1 MIKIAAIIVLTAFI
15 FVYDLIA
22 PHGMSVSLL
31 YLIPFS
37 LSGMLTGEKFAFAF
51 AGVTTALVIAG
62 YFLAA
67 APNFPVVSEINRSLT
82 VMVGWGIL
90 VGLIQ
95 RKRVLSELSKANAR
109 LKAIFDSSPNGMV
122 ALDSDGKV
130 LAWNQGAQKIF
141 GYEPQEVIGR
151 LYPLV
156 DGNADDLK
164 KLMATYREG
173 NPMMTEVIRKRKD
186 GTRIQTLLSTAPL
199 KDAEGQVIG
208 VLGILMDLTEKKR
221 AEAEIEKAN
230 AMLKAIF
237 ECAPV
242 AIIAIDLDGNVLDW
256 NRGAQKIFGY
266 EPQEVIGRFYPL
278 VDGDADG
285 FKKLLAEYR
294 EGKSIVG
301 IEVAR
306 KRKDGKMIQMLLSSA
321 PLKDAGGQVIGVM
334 GILMDLTEMK
344 RAEVEIEKANEM
356 LKAVFDCAPVAI
368 IAMDPEANVLEWN
381 RGATDIFGYEASEVI
396 GRPYPIVAKE
406 DFDTLKKNL
415 DTLFGGKPIY
425 NMELP
430 RRRKDGKIIQALGS
444 GAPLRDAKGH
454 VVGTLV
460 TFFDLTEKK
469 KAAADIERLNIEV
482 AERAMVEREREDLSA
497 MIIHDLK
504 SPLTAMMAY
513 TDMLIE
519 NRIEDKKEA
528 LRMIRMGSEKIL
540 GMVEDYLTVYR
551 SHAVKLE
558 LQMMPEEIVNILRGF
573 EKDFHALAEKKYIRL
588 NFAFADSPKAV
599 IDKKQFSRAVSN
611 LVENAIKF
619 TPKRGSITLSVEA
632 SESDFT
638 VSVSDTGPGILPGE
652 QDGIFQKHYRSSMA
666 MGTTGAGLGL
676 AIVKAI
682 AEAHGGKIT
691 FENNPGS
698 GSTFK
703 LTIPLRQESAE

>member
-1 MIKIAAIIVLTAFI
+1 MIKIAAIIILTALI
-15 FVYDLIA
+15 FVYDLNT

-37 LSGMLTGEKFAFAF
+37 LSGMLTGKKFAFAF

-82 VMVGWGIL
+82 VLVGWGIL

-95 RKRVLSELSKANAR
+95 RKKVLSELSEANAR
-109 LKAIFDSSPNGMV
+109 LKAIFDSSPNGIIV
-122 ALDSDGKV
+122 LDPEGNV
-130 LAWNQGAQKIF
+130 LDWNRGAQDIF
-141 GYEPQEVIGR
+141 GYSPEEVKGR
-151 LYPLV
+151 PYPIAPAEDFRKNLDSALAGNTLKNIEISRRRN
-156 DGNADDLK
+156 DGKTVHILH
-164 KLMATYREG
+164 
-173 NPMMTEVIRKRKD
+173 
-186 GTRIQTLLSTAPL
+186 SHAPL
-199 KDAEGQVIG
+199 RDAEGKIYG
-208 VLGILMDLTEKKR
+208 ALGIFIDLTEKKR

-230 AMLKAIF
+230 ATLKAIF

-242 AIIAIDLDGNVLDW
+242 AIIALDLDGNVLDW

-278 VDGDADG
+278 VDEDADG

-294 EGKSIVG
+294 EGKSIAG
-301 IEVAR
+301 LEVAR

-321 PLKDAGGQVIGVM
+321 PLKDAGGEVIGVM
-334 GILMDLTEMK
+334 GILMDLTEKK
-344 RAEVEIEKANEM
+344 RAEAEIEKANAM

-381 RGATDIFGYEASEVI
+381 RGATDIFGYEAKEVI

-482 AERAMVEREREDLSA
+482 AERAMIEREREDLSA

-513 TDMLIE
+513 TEMLIE
-519 NRIEDKKEA
+519 NMIEDKKEA
-528 LRMIRMGSEKIL
+528 LRMIRQGSEKIL

-558 LQMMPEEIVNILRGF
+558 LQMMPEEVVNILREI
-573 EKDFHALAEKKYIRL
+573 EKDCHAQTEKKGLRL
-588 NFAFADSPKAV
+588 ECNF
-599 IDKKQFSRAVSN
+599 R
-611 LVENAIKF
+611 
-619 TPKRGSITLSVEA
+619 RLS
-632 SESDFT
+632 
-638 VSVSDTGPGILPGE
+638 
-652 QDGIFQKHYRSSMA
+652 Q
-666 MGTTGAGLGL
+666 
-676 AIVKAI
+676 
-682 AEAHGGKIT
+682 GGH
-691 FENNPGS
+691 
-698 GSTFK
+698 
-703 LTIPLRQESAE
+703 R